1 MHLYRDMGGL
11 HGHAVFPIMERM
23 GNMFGFRIINL
34 PDGTQIIDTTL
45 STPYDALT
53 PLQMVEY
60 VEMDVQIAIMDRMDR
75 KRKAESGRKRK
86 LARNP
91 LYRLACL
98 CGIA

>member
-1 MHLYRDMGGL
+1 
-11 HGHAVFPIMERM
+11 
-23 GNMFGFRIINL
+23 MFHFRIIDIG
-34 PDGTQIIDTTL
+34 DGTQVIDTTS

-60 VEMDVQIAIMDRMDR
+60 VEMDVQIAIMDRMER

-98 CGIA
+98 CGMAW

>member
-1 MHLYRDMGGL
+1 MQRKLQDTWRDR
-11 HGHAVFPIMERM
+11 E
-23 GNMFGFRIINL
+23 MFHFRIIDIG
-34 PDGTQIIDTTL
+34 DGTQVIDTTS

-60 VEMDVQIAIMDRMDR
+60 VEMDVQIAIMDRMER

-98 CGIA
+98 CGMAW

>member
-1 MHLYRDMGGL
+1 MQKY
-11 HGHAVFPIMERM
+11 
-23 GNMFGFRIINL
+23 NN
-34 PDGTQIIDTTL
+34 TKIIDTTL

-98 CGIA
+98 CGMA